1 MAGLEDRVER
11 LASALE
17 RMLDQG
23 SFSGVRNTGGT
34 TTGGTSRGVDYDRM
48 GQSAG
53 QFVNTL
59 GQAAQ
64 GNVSLVGVLKEVNS
78 VLGNFGPVVG
88 AISNVATAVGANLVQ
103 MNQNMMSSS
112 KFGMGFS
119 QNIGLFTEELG
130 KAGIAQEQ
138 WVALLQSNAKYLSG
152 SATTAQEAAQLFLKQ
167 NQELRSERAVQQAIL
182 SGIDFSEFQDQLLIN
197 TNLMKFQGIETAR
210 TQKILQESVVTTVG
224 ELDNMARITGKSRQ
238 EIQKGVDQQQQTN
251 TMRIARLSMSA
262 EQLARYNESLPKITS
277 YGTAFANLFTEMSG
291 NRGNVVS
298 RQGTELQAAL
308 NLIAPGV
315 GGLMR
320 ELSQETNKERRA
332 ELQAR
337 IDYEMAKAVSDE
349 KSMERFNAMAERT
362 EPGIRQAVEM
372 LMQGEGI
379 LAAGKEMLAK
389 TDGTLADFTKYQA
402 EIRAKAEKERQP
414 AGAGAT
420 EGNATS
426 VAIQAAQEGLKT
438 IAAGLAMGTR
448 EGLDKLGKE
457 IRENVNPKTFLEAF
471 KTQAITPENLIKALK
486 EATGYVGTSTAPGTM
501 PISQGL
507 ANQLKIDSSTSN
519 PVHVTG
525 KVTIDP
531 VASQAA
537 GSKDTF
543 GSWFGKDWGAG
554 GLSMLHGNEAVVPSG
569 KMVEFINDMVAQSPG
584 MLNGLQGSL
593 RNAMSEANPNTSMQ
607 KAIEQFTSA
616 INIPSTV
623 SSTTSSTPVNGTIVE
638 SKTTSDLHAAIE
650 KLNTKMDKLI
660 TAVEDSGNAN
670 VKAVKSR
677 GNLIA

>member
-1 MAGLEDRVER
+1 MALEDRVER

-34 TTGGTSRGVDYDRM
+34 STGGGRSGVDYDRM

-64 GNVSLVGVLKEVNS
+64 GNTNLVGVMREVNS
-78 VLGNFGPVVG
+78 VLGNFGPAIG
-88 AISNVATAVGANLVQ
+88 AISNVATAVGTNLVQ

-119 QNIGLFTEELG
+119 QNIGQFTEELG

-138 WVALLQSNAKYLSG
+138 WVNLLQNNSKYLSG
-152 SATTAQEAAQLFLKQ
+152 SASSAQEAAQLFLKQ

-277 YGTAFANLFTEMSG
+277 YGTAFANLFTEMSA

-308 NLIAPGV
+308 NLVAPGV
-315 GGLMR
+315 GSIMR

-349 KSMERFNAMAERT
+349 KAMERFNAMAERT

-379 LAAGKEMLAK
+379 LAANKELLAK
-389 TDGTLADFTKYQA
+389 TDGTIGDFTKLQEA
-402 EIRAKAEKERQP
+402 QRAKAE
-414 AGAGAT
+414 AGRT
-420 EGNATS
+420 PTDNLTPGNATS
-426 VAIQAAQEGLKT
+426 VSINAAQEGLKT
-438 IAAGLAMGTR
+438 IAAGLAMGTK

-457 IRENVNPKTFLEAF
+457 IKDAMKPETFLEAF
-471 KTQAITPENLIKALK
+471 KTQAITPENLIKAIK
-486 EATGYVGTSTAPGTM
+486 EATGYVGTSTEPGTM

-507 ANQLKIDSSTSN
+507 ANQLKIDSSTAN

-525 KVTIDP
+525 TVKIDP
-531 VASQAA
+531 TASQAL

-554 GLSMLHGNEAVVPSG
+554 GLSMLHGKEAVVPEG

-593 RNAMSEANPNTSMQ
+593 RNAMSEANPATSMQ
-607 KAIEQFTSA
+607 KAMEQFTSS

-623 SSTTSSTPVNGTIVE
+623 SSASSANSVSGTIVE

-650 KLNTKMDKLI
+650 KLNSKMDKLI

>member
-1 MAGLEDRVER
+1 MALEDRVER

-34 TTGGTSRGVDYDRM
+34 NNTGGRGDVDYDRM
-48 GQSAG
+48 GQTAG

-64 GNVSLVGVLKEVNS
+64 GNTNLVGVMREVNS
-78 VLGNFGPVVG
+78 VLGNFGPAIG
-88 AISNVATAVGANLVQ
+88 AISNVATAVGTNLVQ
-103 MNQNMMSSS
+103 MNQNMMASS

-119 QNIGLFTEELG
+119 QSIGRFTEELG

-138 WVALLQSNAKYLSG
+138 WVNLLQSNSKYLSG
-152 SATTAQEAAQLFLKQ
+152 SASSAQEAAELFLKQ
-167 NQELRSERAVQQAIL
+167 NQELRSEKAVQQAIL

-197 TNLMKFQGIETAR
+197 TNLMKFQAIEEKR

-251 TMRIARLSMSA
+251 TMRIARLSMGV

-277 YGTAFANLFTEMSG
+277 YGTAFASLFTEMSA

-298 RQGTELQAAL
+298 RQGTEMQAAL
-308 NLIAPGV
+308 NLVAPGV
-315 GGLMR
+315 GNIMR

-337 IDYEMAKAVSDE
+337 IDYEMAKAISDE
-349 KSMERFNAMAERT
+349 KAMERFNAMAERT

-379 LAAGKEMLAK
+379 LAANKELLAK
-389 TDGTLADFTKYQA
+389 TDGTIGDFTKLQEA
-402 EIRAKAEKERQP
+402 QRAKAKTEGTP

-420 EGNATS
+420 EENATS
-426 VAIQAAQEGLKT
+426 VAIRAAQEGLKT
-438 IAAGLAMGTR
+438 IAAGLAMGTK

-457 IRENVNPKTFLEAF
+457 ITDAMKPETFLTAF

-486 EATGYVGTSTAPGTM
+486 EATGYVGTSTTPGTM
-501 PISQGL
+501 PISPEL
-507 ANQLKIDSSTSN
+507 ANKLNIDSSTAN
-519 PVHVTG
+519 PIHVTG
-525 KVTIDP
+525 TVKIDP
-531 VASQAA
+531 TSPGQSL

-554 GLSMLHGNEAVVPSG
+554 GLSILHGREAVVPEG

-593 RNAMSEANPNTSMQ
+593 RNAMSEANPATSMQ
-607 KAIEQFTSA
+607 KAMEQFTSA

-623 SSTTSSTPVNGTIVE
+623 SSTTSSSSVSGTIVE

-660 TAVEDSGNAN
+660 TAVEDSGSAN